1 MKYSLY
7 MIICSLVA
15 GECMP
20 PFKMPDQHNTMY
32 DCLHAGY
39 IESKSKLEEIVRSDV
54 NQHQMYIKF
63 LCKSEEEIIIPPP
76 KPKGDPV

>member
-20 PFKMPDQHNTMY
+20 PLKMPGFHNSMY

-39 IESKSKLEEIVRSDV
+39 IESKNKLESIGETDV
-54 NQHQMYIKF
+54 NQHQMYLKF
-63 LCKSEEEIIIPPP
+63 VCKNEES
-76 KPKGDPV
+76 KGEPV

>member
-1 MKYSLY
+1 
-7 MIICSLVA
+7 MIICSLIA

-20 PFKMPDQHNTMY
+20 PFKMPDQYNTMY

-39 IESKSKLEEIVRSDV
+39 IESKSKLEEIGRKDV

-63 LCKSEEEIIIPPP
+63 LCKDEEIIIPPP

>member
-20 PFKMPDQHNTMY
+20 PFKMTDKYNTIY
-32 DCLHAGY
+32 DCLHSGY
-39 IESKSKLEEIVRSDV
+39 IESKSKLEEIGKEEV
-54 NQHQMYIKF
+54 NQYQIYIKF
-63 LCKSEEEIIIPPP
+63 ICKSEEEIIIP
-76 KPKGDPV
+76 KGDPV

>member
-20 PFKMPDQHNTMY
+20 PFKMPDQYNTMY

-39 IESKSKLEEIVRSDV
+39 IESKSKLEELGRKEV
-54 NQHQMYIKF
+54 NNYQMYIKIF
-63 LCKSEEEIIIPPP
+63 M
-76 KPKGDPV
+76 

>member
-15 GECMP
+15 SDCMP
-20 PFKMPDQHNTMY
+20 PFKLPDQHNTMY

-39 IESKSKLEEIVRSDV
+39 VESKSKLEEIGRKDV

-63 LCKSEEEIIIPPP
+63 LCKTEEEVIIPPP

>member
-20 PFKMPDQHNTMY
+20 PFKMPDQYNTMY

-39 IESKSKLEEIVRSDV
+39 IESESKLEEIGRKDV

-63 LCKSEEEIIIPPP
+63 LCKDEEIIIPPP

>member
-20 PFKMPDQHNTMY
+20 PFKMPDQYNTMY
-32 DCLHAGY
+32 DFLHAGY
-39 IESKSKLEEIVRSDV
+39 IESKSKLEEIGRKDV

-63 LCKSEEEIIIPPP
+63 LCKDEEIIIPPP

>member
-7 MIICSLVA
+7 MIICSLIA

-39 IESKSKLEEIVRSDV
+39 IESKSKLEEIGKEEV
-54 NQHQMYIKF
+54 NQYQIYIKF
-63 LCKSEEEIIIPPP
+63 ICKSEEEIIIP
-76 KPKGDPV
+76 KGDPV

>member
-20 PFKMPDQHNTMY
+20 PVKMSGEHNTMY
-32 DCLHAGY
+32 DCLDAGY
-39 IESKSKLEEIVRSDV
+39 IESKKKLEDIGRTDV
-54 NQHQMYIKF
+54 NQYQMYLKF
-63 LCKSEEEIIIPPP
+63 VCKHEAEIIIPPP

>member
-20 PFKMPDQHNTMY
+20 PLKMPGFHNSMY
-32 DCLHAGY
+32 DCLHTGY
-39 IESKSKLEEIVRSDV
+39 IESKNKLESIGETDV
-54 NQHQMYIKF
+54 NQHQMYLKF
-63 LCKSEEEIIIPPP
+63 ICKNEES
-76 KPKGDPV
+76 KGEPV

>member
-20 PFKMPDQHNTMY
+20 PFKMPDQYNTMY

-39 IESKSKLEEIVRSDV
+39 IESKSKLEEIGRKDV

-63 LCKSEEEIIIPPP
+63 LCKDEEIIIPPP

>member
-1 MKYSLY
+1 

-20 PFKMPDQHNTMY
+20 PFKMPDQYNTMY

-39 IESKSKLEEIVRSDV
+39 IESKSKLEEIGRKDV

-63 LCKSEEEIIIPPP
+63 LCKDEEVIIPPP
-76 KPKGDPV
+76 KPKGNPV